1 MTEIVFTRS
10 QIENLSRE
18 ELIKLVKLSD
28 ITDRLK
34 ELTDKFNNFSRKYK
48 ELKSDLVVTKKC
60 NSLLHSRIV
69 QLEKNAVSNAQYHRR
84 ETLELNPVPQDIHDN
99 VLEDTICKAL
109 SLTDQEVVPE
119 DIHACHRMSNRD
131 RVIVKF
137 KDRKL
142 KHNVQIKQKKLNQKS
157 LELSRLKFSGKLF
170 VSESMCFEN
179 HQLAYKCR
187 KLKNLGKIH
196 STWFY
201 NNAVNIKLMEN
212 GRIHKI
218 FHIIDIEKLLE
229 IDNLDEF
236 LNR

>member
-1 MTEIVFTRS
+1 MVFTRS

-18 ELIKLVKLSD
+18 ELIEELVKLSD

-34 ELTDKFNNFSRKYK
+34 DLTDKFDNFSKKYE

-60 NSLLHSRIV
+60 NSLLYSRIV

-84 ETLELNPVPQDIHDN
+84 ETLELNPVSQDIHDN

-109 SLTDQEVVPE
+109 SLTGQEVVPE
-119 DIHACHRMSNRD
+119 DLHACHGMSN
-131 RVIVKF
+131 
-137 KDRKL
+137 
-142 KHNVQIKQKKLNQKS
+142 
-157 LELSRLKFSGKLF
+157 SRLKFLGKLF

-201 NNAVNIKLMEN
+201 NNAVNIKLTEN

-218 FHIIDIEKLLE
+218 FHIIDTEKLLD
-229 IDNLDEF
+229 IDNLDEL

>member
-1 MTEIVFTRS
+1 MVFTRS

-18 ELIKLVKLSD
+18 ELIEELVKLSD

-34 ELTDKFNNFSRKYK
+34 ELTDKFDNVSRKYE
-48 ELKSDLVVTKKC
+48 ELKSDLAVTKKC
-60 NSLLHSRIV
+60 NSLLHSRIA
-69 QLEKNAVSNAQYHRR
+69 QLEKNAVSNTHYHRK
-84 ETLELNPVPQDIHDN
+84 ETLVLNPVPQDIHDN
-99 VLEDTICKAL
+99 VLEDIICKAL
-109 SLTDQEVVPE
+109 SLTGQEVVPE
-119 DIHACHRMSNRD
+119 DLHASHRMSNRD

-137 KDRKL
+137 KDKKL
-142 KHNVQIKQKKLNQKS
+142 KHNVQIKCKNLHQKS
-157 LELSRLKFSGKLF
+157 LKLSRLKFSKKLF

-196 STWFY
+196 STWFH
-201 NNAVNIKLMEN
+201 NNAVNIKFTEN

-236 LNR
+236 